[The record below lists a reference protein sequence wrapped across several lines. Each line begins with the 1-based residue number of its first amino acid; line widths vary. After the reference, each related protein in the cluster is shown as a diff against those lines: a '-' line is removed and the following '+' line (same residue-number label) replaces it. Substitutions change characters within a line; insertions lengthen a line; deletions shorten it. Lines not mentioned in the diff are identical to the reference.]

1 MGRPRGIGR
10 PPVATPHA
18 GRSVQKFVPPGW
30 VTLDD
35 AARMLGHPYT
45 REAYRWLIRRIEQQ
59 GLQAGL
65 RKRWLKRPYR
75 RLNGQMVNVHWWEVS
90 LPTVARL
97 LKAQL
102 QEQWQRESR
111 RLRLGLRHSALP
123 RYRPPTSVAQARRR
137 SLSAMPPM
145 PSR

>member
-10 PPVATPHA
+10 PPVVTADA
-18 GRSVQKFVPPGW
+18 GRRVQKFVTPGW

-65 RKRWLKRPYR
+65 RKRWLARPYR
-75 RLNGQMVNVHWWEVS
+75 RLDGLTVNIRWWEVS

-102 QEQWQRESR
+102 QEQWR
-111 RLRLGLRHSALP
+111 RANRTNRLGLRPSERP
-123 RYRPPTSVAQARRR
+123 RYRPPTSAAQARQR
-137 SLSAMPPM
+137 SSSAMPPT